1 MNRQNWIKLI
11 VTTEEGHE
19 YQLVAQLAEYATGEQ
34 MDSASVTCISKNEI
48 GEHIIRTYAMKR
60 MDGNVFVITLEYSPD
75 NWSIQSGIV
84 TPSSNNNNWGN
95 ADKFF

>member
-1 MNRQNWIKLI
+1 
-11 VTTEEGHE
+11 
-19 YQLVAQLAEYATGEQ
+19 
-34 MDSASVTCISKNEI
+34 
-48 GEHIIRTYAMKR
+48 MKR

>member
-1 MNRQNWIKLI
+1 
-11 VTTEEGHE
+11 
-19 YQLVAQLAEYATGEQ
+19 
-34 MDSASVTCISKNEI
+34 
-48 GEHIIRTYAMKR
+48 MKR

-84 TPSSNNNNWGN
+84 TSSSNNNNWGN